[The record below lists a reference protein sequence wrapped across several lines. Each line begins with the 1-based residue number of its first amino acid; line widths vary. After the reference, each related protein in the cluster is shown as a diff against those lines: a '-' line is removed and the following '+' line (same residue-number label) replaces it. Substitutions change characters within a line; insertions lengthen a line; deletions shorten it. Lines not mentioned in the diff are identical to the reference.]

1 MRITHQQATASVLS
15 SLNRKSALIQT
26 AQRMV
31 STGKQ
36 ISRPSDDPQTMA
48 DILDAR
54 QMLST
59 LEQYQRNI
67 DKAELHTEALAAT
80 LDTVNDF
87 IERARGI
94 AAGAG
99 QSPDLQAA
107 LAVDVALVRE
117 QVIQLANQQL
127 GDVYLFAGHQGDTA
141 PFLNDGSYIGDQ
153 GAYRISIG
161 QFAELNLEVDGRT
174 VFKDTEDIFSILENL
189 QTALENGDTVQI
201 DAQAAAL
208 DRFHYH
214 LQTIQADIGGARDQM
229 NVSRSYLNR
238 FSLNIETNLADTE
251 EADPAAA
258 IMELQT
264 HTTVYEAALSAAS
277 SLLQPSLLSFL
288 R

>member
-1 MRITHQQATASVLS
+1 MRITHQQATNSVLS
-15 SLNRKSALIQT
+15 SLKRQSELIQT

-31 STGKQ
+31 STGKR
-36 ISRPSDDPQTMA
+36 ISMPSDDPQAMA

-54 QMLST
+54 QILST

-67 DKAELHTEALAAT
+67 DKAELHTEALATT

-87 IERARGI
+87 VERAQGI
-94 AAGAG
+94 AAGAS
-99 QSPDLQAA
+99 QNPELNTA

-117 QVIQLANQQL
+117 QLIQLANQQL

-141 PFLNDGSYIGDQ
+141 PFLNDGSYIGDL

-161 QFAELNLEVDGRT
+161 QSAEITLKVDGRT
-174 VFKDTEDIFSILENL
+174 IFIDTENIFSILENL
-189 QTALENGDTVQI
+189 QTALENGDNGQI

-208 DRFHYH
+208 GRFHGH
-214 LQTIQADIGGARDQM
+214 LQTVRADIGGARDQM
-229 NVSRSYLNR
+229 EVSRSYLVR
-238 FSLNIETNLADTE
+238 FSLNIEKNLADTE

-264 HTTVYEAALSAAS
+264 HTTVYEAALSAAA
-277 SLLQPSLLSFL
+277 SLLQPSLLTFL

>member
-1 MRITHQQATASVLS
+1 LRITHQQATNSVLS
-15 SLNRKSALIQT
+15 SLKRQSELIQT

-31 STGKQ
+31 STGKW
-36 ISRPSDDPQTMA
+36 ISRPSDDPQAMA

-54 QMLST
+54 QILST

-67 DKAELHTEALAAT
+67 DKAELHTEALATT

-87 IERARGI
+87 VERAQGI

-99 QSPDLQAA
+99 QSPELNTA
-107 LAVDVALVRE
+107 LAIDVALVRE
-117 QVIQLANQQL
+117 QLIQLANQQL

-141 PFLNDGSYIGDQ
+141 PFLNDGSYVGDQ

-161 QFAELNLEVDGRT
+161 QSAELTLKVDGRT
-174 VFKDTEDIFSILENL
+174 IFIDTEDIFSILENL
-189 QTALENGDTVQI
+189 QTALENGDNGQI

-208 DRFHYH
+208 DRFHAH
-214 LQTIQADIGGARDQM
+214 LQTVRADIGGARDQM
-229 NVSRSYLNR
+229 EVSRSYLDR
-238 FSLNIETNLADTE
+238 FSLNIEKNLADTE

-264 HTTVYEAALSAAS
+264 HTTVYEAALSAAA
-277 SLLQPSLLSFL
+277 SLLQPSLLTFL